1 MATEV
6 ILPMLGET
14 MNEGTIVSWLKQE
27 GEAVK
32 PGDVL
37 FTVESDKATLEVE
50 AQTSGLLRKI
60 LAPAGLTVPVLSV
73 VALITATLDESV
85 CVPMGAPAP
94 AHVPIWG
101 SPLRPGGSAPPA
113 VAEPAAPVGRLI
125 ASPRARRAARERGI
139 DLSVLTGTGSGGRIV
154 ERDVTSTAVARPST
168 AGRITPI
175 AKRVAAALMVD
186 LSKVRGTGPGGR
198 ITRKDAE
205 RAAAATVPRLSSP
218 AAIEPISRMQRLM
231 AERMVASFT
240 SAPHFYLHVEVQARW
255 LLELRD
261 ELLSTIES
269 TAGVRLTITD
279 ILVKLCALALVRHPR
294 AMAQYTPEGL
304 RLASAVNVGVA
315 ADTPHGLVVPVIREA
330 DGLGL
335 AEIASKRTELIERAR
350 TGRSL
355 LQDFEAG
362 VFTLSNL
369 GMFRVDSF
377 DAILN
382 PPQAAILAV
391 GRIAERPVAEGGQL
405 IVAPTMM
412 VSLSV
417 DHRVLDGA
425 RAARFLN
432 DLVIMMERPSL
443 ALS

>member
-1 MATEV
+1 
-6 ILPMLGET
+6 
-14 MNEGTIVSWLKQE
+14 
-27 GEAVK
+27 
-32 PGDVL
+32 
-37 FTVESDKATLEVE
+37 
-50 AQTSGLLRKI
+50 
-60 LAPAGLTVPVLSV
+60 
-73 VALITATLDESV
+73 
-85 CVPMGAPAP
+85 
-94 AHVPIWG
+94 
-101 SPLRPGGSAPPA
+101 
-113 VAEPAAPVGRLI
+113 
-125 ASPRARRAARERGI
+125 
-139 DLSVLTGTGSGGRIV
+139 
-154 ERDVTSTAVARPST
+154 
-168 AGRITPI
+168 
-175 AKRVAAALMVD
+175 
-186 LSKVRGTGPGGR
+186 
-198 ITRKDAE
+198 
-205 RAAAATVPRLSSP
+205 
-218 AAIEPISRMQRLM
+218 MQRLM